1 MKKQSYIN
9 AVITDLI
16 NKQNFIPDREAAGQV
31 TARGTWIVLQKRDI
45 SQYDMLLVIDGDLI
59 TPYALRSEI
68 ETGIRL
74 LESRKEN
81 RFERAVL
88 SLIIVYE
95 DSPEPG
101 VLHTLNKYIQDL
113 KSAKLSVFAVE
124 LAKKAVS
131 AQSASNNEEIF
142 AIIEE
147 RLTSELAGYEN
158 LGDLEKTGYAKYHG
172 TGIKEVTHK
181 PAATYVLVLANL
193 AVFIIGWITQ
203 MIKGEN
209 ILTNIGLKSWMDIMN
224 GQYWRFITP
233 IFLHAGVAHLATNS
247 FSLIIFGRTVEKIF
261 GSLKFLI
268 IYIIAGIVGNIASF
282 AFSLN
287 DSLGASGA
295 ILGIGGALLYLWRKN
310 RDFFAMRRQQYM
322 TLVFLVIFN
331 LLYGFTQMNIDNYA
345 HLGGAISGF
354 LTAGILGYG
363 SFKESVRKRLV
374 YGGILI
380 FLAAAGIILGFTAFA
395 FYKYVK

>member
-131 AQSASNNEEIF
+131 ALNAGDDEEIF
-142 AIIEE
+142 EITKD
-147 RLTSELAGYEN
+147 RLASELEGYEN

-261 GSLKFLI
+261 GSLK
-268 IYIIAGIVGNIASF
+268 
-282 AFSLN
+282 
-287 DSLGASGA
+287 
-295 ILGIGGALLYLWRKN
+295 
-310 RDFFAMRRQQYM
+310 
-322 TLVFLVIFN
+322 
-331 LLYGFTQMNIDNYA
+331 
-345 HLGGAISGF
+345 
-354 LTAGILGYG
+354 
-363 SFKESVRKRLV
+363 
-374 YGGILI
+374 
-380 FLAAAGIILGFTAFA
+380 
-395 FYKYVK
+395 